1 MSLMN
6 YSVFHFRV
14 VNFDK
19 TLAYSNTLRLVGG
32 PEIQSQCHA
41 YVREH
46 GKLEPGQ
53 VWVSMPGNLPC
64 KRLIHAIGPI
74 WQGGEHNEDGALSEA
89 ISACM
94 REAEKLGLSSIAFPA
109 LSSGAFGF
117 PLDRCTK
124 FIMKALKHFLER
136 HTHSCVKKVALVDP
150 SEAVINSFHRNF
162 SIIFSSNTETKSDVS
177 DDDSSQNTGTYLFN
191 ATA

>member
-1 MSLMN
+1 M
-6 YSVFHFRV
+6 VH
-14 VNFDK
+14 FDK
-19 TLAYSNTLRLVGG
+19 TLAYCNTLHLVGG
-32 PEIQSQCHA
+32 PEIQAQCHA

-46 GKLEPGQ
+46 GKLGTGQ
-53 VWVSMPGNLPC
+53 VWVSTPGKLPC
-64 KRLIHAIGPI
+64 KRLIHAIGPV
-74 WQGGEHNEDGALSEA
+74 WQGGECNEDGALCEA
-89 ISACM
+89 ICACM

-117 PLDRCTK
+117 PLDRCTI
-124 FIMKALKHFLER
+124 FIMKALRHFLER
-136 HTHSCVKKVALVDP
+136 HTHTCVKKVALVDQ

-162 SIIFSSNTETKSDVS
+162 GIMFSSNTETKSDVS